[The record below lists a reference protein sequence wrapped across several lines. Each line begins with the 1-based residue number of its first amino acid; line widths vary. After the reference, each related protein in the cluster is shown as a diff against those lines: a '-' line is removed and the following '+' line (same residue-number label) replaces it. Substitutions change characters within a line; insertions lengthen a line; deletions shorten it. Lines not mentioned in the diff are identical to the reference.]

1 MKFEFENKTGYN
13 TQRLMRFLG
22 YSLFHNAYIRRAGVS
37 RYPRFH
43 IYLKEKN
50 NQILINLHLDQKKES
65 YQGHKAH
72 SADYEDSF
80 ALEKEKQRILNCLL
94 KTS

>member
-22 YSLFHNAYIRRAGVS
+22 YSLFHNAYTRKAGIS

-65 YQGHKAH
+65 YQDQKAH
-72 SADYEDSF
+72 SADYDDSF
-80 ALEKEKQRILNCLL
+80 ALEKEKQRIIGLL
-94 KTS
+94 